1 MSPMCLRDRTAASAP
16 SEKPRSA
23 AQCLYPMA
31 GQGLCEDRRLSGV
44 GRMTLRSAAGQNSA
58 LGWRA
63 EGRAAR
69 NAAACSLAASGPPAP
84 LRHAVRTRAEAWPS
98 SPPVQQSRAPVA
110 RAVPLRINDGRLS

>member
-1 MSPMCLRDRTAASAP
+1 MNPICLRDRPAASVP

-44 GRMTLRSAAGQNSA
+44 GRMTLSIAAGQNSA

-63 EGRAAR
+63 EDRVAR
-69 NAAACSLAASGPPAP
+69 NAAACSLATSGPSAP

-98 SPPVQQSRAPVA
+98 SPPVQQSRSPVA
-110 RAVPLRINDGRLS
+110 CAVSLRLNDGRLS